1 MFKNPSF
8 IFDILCTVVWL
19 VLAIRYARKGFLAG
33 VVQLTGNLIS
43 LFGAR
48 QFSGWAAGQVFERF
62 FAGSFRDQIAASI
75 SAEGAV
81 SLSGIAA
88 RYAGFLPESFRA
100 SIVEACERSISAVL
114 NDNAVLLA
122 DVIVQKVLAPLLT
135 PVISLVL
142 FFVAFALLRMLVSL
156 LVTVLGLVNK
166 LPLVGTVN
174 HLLGVPMGA
183 LAGLADVFLL
193 LCVVWALLVI
203 TGGNLPGLNEAA
215 LGGSIYYTIFSQ
227 LNPFMGAGAVG

>member
-8 IFDILCTVVWL
+8 IFDIICTVVWL
-19 VLAIRYARKGFLAG
+19 LLAVRYARKGFLAA
-33 VVQLTGNLIS
+33 VVQLTGNLVS

-48 QFSGWAAGQVFERF
+48 QFSGWAAGQVFEQV
-62 FAGSFRDQIAASI
+62 FANSFRDQIAASI

-88 RYAGFLPESFRA
+88 KYAGFLPESFRA

-114 NDNAVLLA
+114 NDNAVVLA

-156 LVTVLGLVNK
+156 LVTVLGAK
-166 LPLVGTVN
+166 C
-174 HLLGVPMGA
+174 
-183 LAGLADVFLL
+183 F
-193 LCVVWALLVI
+193 
-203 TGGNLPGLNEAA
+203 
-215 LGGSIYYTIFSQ
+215 SI
-227 LNPFMGAGAVG
+227 

>member
-8 IFDILCTVVWL
+8 LFDIICTVGWIL
-19 VLAIRYARKGFLAG
+19 LAFRYARKGFLSG

-48 QFSGWAAGQVFERF
+48 QFSGWAAGQMFERF
-62 FAGSFRDQIAASI
+62 FASSFREQIAASI

-88 RYAGFLPESFRA
+88 KYAGFLPESFRA

-142 FFVAFALLRMLVSL
+142 FFVVFALLRMLVSL

-166 LPLVGTVN
+166 LPVIGTVN
-174 HLLGVPMGA
+174 YWMGWAVGA
-183 LAGLADVFLL
+183 LASLMDIYLI
-193 LCVVWALLVI
+193 LCVIWALIVI
-203 TGGNLPGLNEAA
+203 TGGNLTVLNDTVMSSS
-215 LGGSIYYTIFSQ
+215 LYYKVFN
-227 LNPFMGAGAVG
+227 LFNPFL

>member
-8 IFDILCTVVWL
+8 IFDIICTVVWL
-19 VLAIRYARKGFLAG
+19 LLAVRYARKGFLAA
-33 VVQLTGNLIS
+33 VVQLTGNLVS

-48 QFSGWAAGQVFERF
+48 QFSGWAAGQVFEQV
-62 FAGSFRDQIAASI
+62 FANSFRDQIAASI

-88 RYAGFLPESFRA
+88 KYAGFLPESFRA

-114 NDNAVLLA
+114 NDNAVVLA

-166 LPLVGTVN
+166 LPVIGAVN
-174 HLLGVPMGA
+174 HGLGCGVGA
-183 LAGLADVFLL
+183 LASLVDIYLA
-193 LCVVWALLVI
+193 LCVVWALIVI
-203 TGGNLPGLNEAA
+203 TGGNLTVLNDTVMS
-215 LGGSIYYTIFSQ
+215 GSLYYKAFN
-227 LNPFMGAGAVG
+227 LFNPFL

>member
-8 IFDILCTVVWL
+8 IFDIICTVVWL
-19 VLAIRYARKGFLAG
+19 LLAVRYARKGFLAA
-33 VVQLTGNLIS
+33 VVQLTGNLVS

-48 QFSGWAAGQVFERF
+48 QFSGWAAGQVFEQF
-62 FAGSFRDQIAASI
+62 FANSFRDQIAASI
-75 SAEGAV
+75 STEGAV

-88 RYAGFLPESFRA
+88 KYAGFLPESFRA

-114 NDNAVLLA
+114 NDNAVVLA

-135 PVISLVL
+135 VISLVL

-166 LPLVGTVN
+166 LPVIGAVN
-174 HLLGVPMGA
+174 HGLGWSVGA
-183 LAGLADVFLL
+183 LASLVDIYLV
-193 LCVVWALLVI
+193 LCVVWALIVI
-203 TGGNLPGLNEAA
+203 TGGNLTVLNDTVMS
-215 LGGSIYYTIFSQ
+215 GSLYYKAFN
-227 LNPFMGAGAVG
+227 LVKPFL

>member
-8 IFDILCTVVWL
+8 LFDIICTVVWL
-19 VLAIRYARKGFLAG
+19 LLAVRYASKGFLAS
-33 VVQLTGNLIS
+33 VVQLAGS
-43 LFGAR
+43 LLSLTGAR
-48 QFSGWAAGQVFERF
+48 AFSGWAAGQVFQNF

-75 SAEGAV
+75 TAGGV
-81 SLSGIAA
+81 VDLSGIAQ

-114 NDNAVLLA
+114 SDNAVVLA

-156 LVTVLGLVNK
+156 LVTVLGLVNR
-166 LPLVGTVN
+166 LPVVGTVN
-174 HLLGVPMGA
+174 RWLGWTAGGIASLLDIYLV
-183 LAGLADVFLL
+183 
-193 LCVVWALLVI
+193 LCVLWALIVI
-203 TGGNLPGLNEAA
+203 TGGNLTMLNDTVMSSS
-215 LGGSIYYTIFSQ
+215 LYYKVFNVF
-227 LNPFMGAGAVG
+227 NPFL